1 MRVNVL
7 CEIVASLRIYYTIYN
22 DITVRVCIHNALH
35 NKALDSKVRRTLC
48 AFLNVFNAFLSE
60 YIYLL
65 GCLYTSIRV
74 IENTT
79 EVHKIYTKDD
89 VIVVAMIIMTFQC
102 G

>member
-79 EVHKIYTKDD
+79 GS
-89 VIVVAMIIMTFQC
+89 A
-102 G
+102 